1 MTGPALRTQHLDG
14 GARRPAAPAATRTTT
29 SVTTTCRSRQEAQR

>member
-1 MTGPALRTQHLDG
+1 MTAPVTRTQLHAG
-14 GARRPAAPAATRTTT
+14 GLGRPAAPAATRTTT

>member
-1 MTGPALRTQHLDG
+1 MSGPATLTQHHAG
-14 GARRPAAPAATRTTT
+14 GSCRPAAPAATTT